1 MIVFVVV
8 CLHVTMIMP
17 CIACILVAFTL
28 VNVVC
33 LIIMAKSL
41 IL

>member
-17 CIACILVAFTL
+17 GIACILIALTL
-28 VNVVC
+28 VNVVY